1 MEAVVPID
9 PLDIDNVVMDLE
21 EEYVEEMDEEQD
33 EEQDEEVHHHDA
45 AQLVGSHILTH
56 HVISGDGD
64 EDDEDDHSVVSTLS
78 RSTLVVQAIPMA
90 QVMGSNND
98 QQQQL
103 FVLCEEQ
110 QAGCAAVHPFTT
122 AAPPSSTTRTI
133 SWNSSSSSSSGTN
146 PATADAPNP
155 RPIIDKEDRLPL
167 RSRYQQCC
175 MWIASVLA
183 VLAIV
188 VLVLDQLELK
198 IITSA
203 AAAAAATT
211 TAEQPHTNIADP
223 WSAAP
228 NAVSLTPSLSPSE
241 FPTLSPATP
250 LQSSETVVLEY
261 TTTTTTMM
269 MVTPAATAAAEPV
282 VLSDAA
288 ISQWH
293 TLLASGLAAAW
304 VPRQFGTGLVLDH
317 VAVGTT
323 TTMHRSSDSNT
334 MALAVTIYYYDGA
347 TTPHNNEAKKDDP
360 WPPWVYTTA
369 QHQQDAL
376 LRQLQLLNPEF
387 QALDALVLIVPDEH
401 VLDDDD
407 DDDATLR
414 SAACSFRGPPTS
426 WVWWLAVSIF
436 ALFVG

>member
-9 PLDIDNVVMDLE
+9 ALDIDNVVMDLE

-98 QQQQL
+98 QQQL
-103 FVLCEEQ
+103 FVLCEE

-133 SWNSSSSSSSGTN
+133 SWNSSSSSSGTH

-155 RPIIDKEDRLPL
+155 PIEKEDRLPL

-188 VLVLDQLELK
+188 VLVLNQLELK

-203 AAAAAATT
+203 AAAAAAATTT
-211 TAEQPHTNIADP
+211 TAEPHANIADP

-304 VPRQFGTGLVLDH
+304 VPRQFGTGIVLDH

-401 VLDDDD
+401 VLLDDDD
-407 DDDATLR
+407 DDGDDATLR
-414 SAACSFRGPPTS
+414 SAACSFRGPTSS
-426 WVWWLAVSIF
+426 WVWLAVSIF
-436 ALFVG
+436 AVFVG